1 MPFAVPSQPC
11 GTFLTFLRPTVRIP
25 RAVHGAQQ
33 WPEDI
38 PQKRP
43 SYRGRRESPK
53 LQAAVESHPFA
64 SAQAGSCLGADTV
77 LIGPAGPLKQ
87 SGKHSI
93 PTSGMRGI

>member
-11 GTFLTFLRPTVRIP
+11 GPFCAPPFGIP
-25 RAVHGAQQ
+25 RAMHGAQQ

-43 SYRGRRESPK
+43 SYLGRRESPK
-53 LQAAVESHPFA
+53 LQAAVVSHPFD

-77 LIGPAGPLKQ
+77 LI
-87 SGKHSI
+87 
-93 PTSGMRGI
+93 